1 MLDSPDL
8 VTVQRAAVV
17 AAFAVAVLVVY
28 YLDRP
33 SGRWSRRLRRRF
45 VLGVPWGTLVS
56 VALVLWVYLFVQG
69 GLDHW
74 HSPVV
79 LPFRAWSY
87 FYPLGMVTAP
97 FAHSG
102 AGHLVGNLVGT
113 VTLAPLAE
121 YAWGHFPRDR
131 GSESFSSWRTN
142 PYVRAFVVF
151 PAGVVVVGLVTS
163 FFSLGPIIGFSG
175 VVFAFA
181 GFALV
186 NYPITTVVVLAAG
199 RLVRVVYNALQNPT
213 LTASGRPAY
222 ISPWWADIAIQG
234 HALGLFAGVLLGLS
248 VVRRLDPIER
258 PSASRLWAGTLLYA
272 VSQSM
277 WAVYWYRG
285 GETYVLYR
293 AVGILLVVALALLV
307 VATVVAS
314 DRYFAPDALGGSFAV
329 RRWQVGAACLVLVVA
344 AISGPAVP
352 YNLYAA
358 NEDDLPG
365 DELSVRDYEVTYA
378 EGVPNG
384 MVAVFDVDAFGETT
398 SVNASGV
405 IVQSEKRGIW
415 TTAATRGKLAFEGQV
430 PVRLGGLG
438 WRETVFAVRDGWVVT
453 DAKTAY
459 RVGLVQNGTTRIVYL
474 SDPVTAGPVV
484 AGRNVSVVP
493 TRDGYLLEVTTGNVT
508 ATGRLPAVNRTR
520 TVGGLTF
527 VREKQKLYVEHERTR
542 LKIAKKETYKGRQG

>member
-1 MLDSPDL
+1 MFESPDL

-17 AAFAVAVLVVY
+17 AAFAVAALAVY
-28 YLDRP
+28 LLDRP

-56 VALVLWVYLFVQG
+56 VVLVLAVYLFVQG
-69 GLDHW
+69 GLRHW
-74 HSPVV
+74 YAPVV

-102 AGHLVGNLVGT
+102 ASHLVGNLVGT

-131 GSESFSSWRTN
+131 GSESFASWRTN

-151 PAGVVVVGLVTS
+151 PAVVVVVGLVTS

-181 GFALV
+181 GASLV
-186 NYPITTVVVLAAG
+186 NYPFTTVVVLAAG
-199 RLVRVVYNALQNPT
+199 RVVRVVYNALQNPT

-222 ISPWWADIAIQG
+222 VSPWWADIAIQG
-234 HALGLFAGVLLGLS
+234 HALGLFAGVLLGLY
-248 VVRRLDPIER
+248 VVRRRDAADR

-293 AVGILLVVALALLV
+293 AVGVVLVVALSLLV

-314 DRYFAPDALGGSFAV
+314 DRYLARDAFGGAFAI
-329 RRWQVGAACLVLVVA
+329 RRWQVGAACLVVAAA

-358 NEDDLPG
+358 SDDDLPG
-365 DELSVRDYEVTYA
+365 QELSVRDYEVTYA
-378 EGVPNG
+378 EDVPNG

-405 IVQSEKRGIW
+405 VVRSDRRGIW
-415 TTAATRGKLAFEGQV
+415 TTAATKGRLAFEGQV
-430 PVRLGGLG
+430 PVRLGGVG
-438 WRETVFAVRDGWVVT
+438 WRETVFAVRDGWVVA

-493 TRDGYLLEVTTGNVT
+493 SDEGYLLEVSADNRTL
-508 ATGRLPAVNRTR
+508 TGRLPAKNRTR
-520 TVGGLTF
+520 TLGGLTF
-527 VREKQKLYVEHERTR
+527 VREKQNLYVEHDETR
-542 LKIAKKETYKGRQG
+542 LKIAKKETYKGRRN